1 MEDIWKLYDYLLGVM
16 TWPETLYSFL
26 TGSMGGA
33 LVVWFANKVLAERVR
48 AAIQHEYATKLE
60 TYKADL
66 QADITRRL
74 DQLRAEAEEKG
85 RLQRERWQ
93 IKRESCLRALDIID
107 RVLTNILW
115 SDQNRP
121 DELVAIKRLPVDTQE
136 ARDVM
141 NRLILSCDHYQ
152 VVVLFLKAI
161 GINENGETSDPDLQA
176 LQELRNVIRK
186 ELGFGEEI
194 YLPSDIAWLSF
205 VLGDDIADVQSN
217 QKDASVDSINAASL
231 S

>member
-1 MEDIWKLYDYLLGVM
+1 MEDIWKLYDYLLGMM

-26 TGSMGGA
+26 TGSIGGA
-33 LVVWFANKVLAERVR
+33 LVVWFANKILVERVR

-66 QADITRRL
+66 QTDITQRL

-107 RVLTNILW
+107 RVLTNVLW
-115 SDQNRP
+115 SDQTRP
-121 DELVAIKRLPVDTQE
+121 ADSIAIKRLPVDTQE

-161 GINENGETSDPDLQA
+161 GINENGEMSDPDLQA

-194 YLPSDIAWLSF
+194 YLPSDIAWLTF
-205 VLGDDIADVQSN
+205 VLGDDIADVRSA
-217 QKDASVDSINAASL
+217 QKSAPADSINTAPPS
-231 S
+231 